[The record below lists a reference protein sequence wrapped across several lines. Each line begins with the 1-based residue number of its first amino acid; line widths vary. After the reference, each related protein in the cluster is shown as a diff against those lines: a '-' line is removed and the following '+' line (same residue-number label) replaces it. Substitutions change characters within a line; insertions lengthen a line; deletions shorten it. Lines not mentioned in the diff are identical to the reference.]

1 MLSDGAAWIR
11 NVCEEIFPGRKV
23 NCVLDQFHALEY
35 AAAVQ
40 ALAPDKGERQAR
52 MERIKQQLNAGQVAC
67 VLDGPEPHAVNGR
80 DAAGRKRE
88 PTPCSPPNAA
98 SKATARPTSS
108 IGGFAA
114 PQPSDQRK

>member
-67 VLDGPEPHAVNGR
+67 VLDGPEPHRDRDIGVAACIDCFEANRNRMHDGR
-80 DAAGRKRE
+80 
-88 PTPCSPPNAA
+88 C
-98 SKATARPTSS
+98 
-108 IGGFAA
+108 
-114 PQPSDQRK
+114 